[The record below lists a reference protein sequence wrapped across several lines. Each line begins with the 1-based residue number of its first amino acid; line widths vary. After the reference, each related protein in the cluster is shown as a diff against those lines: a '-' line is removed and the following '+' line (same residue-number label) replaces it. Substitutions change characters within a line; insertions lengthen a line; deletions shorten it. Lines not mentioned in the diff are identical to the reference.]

1 MLTVTER
8 IKTMTKKSGT
18 YIETI
23 GELPVVSLR
32 EFEGSPK
39 SFTLEELDYEMDLHA
54 SDYETVSPSVI
65 GPAVE
70 GLFKM
75 AMGQGAGVAFR
86 ASYFGAILLDNIGK
100 LGEKHDE
107 FIVGHYTS
115 QVRDLMDQLG
125 ATLGKGKPY
134 EAKHGIDL
142 CTYDVV
148 YRTGNPAYYR
158 PYSRLTLET
167 EENVYRMVDYAKE
180 VFKELHEGDTIKEVA
195 FDEESFGRYIAKGDG
210 DFMTDQTLWDMKVWT
225 KSFDKKV
232 YIQLLCYYLL
242 GMNGRTTRSHYENL
256 EYIGVINPRLQE
268 SHRLRIADI
277 PQADLDLVREKVIG
291 MN

>member
-54 SDYETVSPSVI
+54 RDSESVSPSVI

-75 AMGQGAGVAFR
+75 AMGQNASVAFR
-86 ASYFGAILLDNIGK
+86 ASFLGAILLDNIGE
-100 LGEKHDE
+100 LGEKPDE
-107 FIVGHYTS
+107 FIVGRHAS
-115 QVRDLMDQLG
+115 QAQGLMDQLG

-180 VFKELHEGDTIKEVA
+180 VFKDLHEGDTVKEVA
-195 FDEESFGRYIAKGDG
+195 FDKESFGRYIAKGDG

-242 GMNGRTTRSHYENL
+242 GMNGRTTRAHYENL